1 MMKMNGM
8 KITNYWLVYFIFN
21 FLLSIATNLVFF
33 LLGAFMLQTNFF
45 TKTSALLLIIIAVGW
60 SISQIG
66 MAAFFQT
73 FLNKSRSANI
83 IGYIIAI
90 WSMLIASTLSV
101 GVYQT
106 PSEFPGWMQA
116 IPPLAFNR
124 LFYLMLINCS
134 DADCYNTLGEINP
147 EMQHCI
153 ITLYVGGLLLLLLGA
168 YLMEV
173 LPQ

>member
-1 MMKMNGM
+1 MNGM
-8 KITNYWLVYFIFN
+8 KITNYWLVYFLFN
-21 FLLSIATNLVFF
+21 FLLCIATNLVFF
-33 LLGAFMLQTNFF
+33 LLGAFALNTSFF
-45 TKTSALLLIIIAVGW
+45 TKTHPFLLIVVALGW

-73 FLNKSRSANI
+73 FLSKSRSANI

-90 WSMLIASTLSV
+90 WTMMVGSTLSV

-116 IPPLAFNR
+116 VPPLAFNR

-134 DADCYNTLGEINP
+134 DADCYNYMSEVTS
-147 EMQHCI
+147 EMTHCI
-153 ITLYVGGLLLLLLGA
+153 LSLYLVGLLLFLLGA
-168 YLMEV
+168 YLM
-173 LPQ
+173 